1 MTFKQSE
8 ETLTNRH
15 GQQGPC
21 KTKVFKVKLDI
32 GHYIVT
38 YSDLVPAI
46 ANNWIIQQE

>member
-15 GQQGPC
+15 EGPC
-21 KTKVFKVKLDI
+21 KTKVFKVKSDI

-38 YSDLVPAI
+38 YSDFVPAI
-46 ANNWIIQQE
+46 TNN